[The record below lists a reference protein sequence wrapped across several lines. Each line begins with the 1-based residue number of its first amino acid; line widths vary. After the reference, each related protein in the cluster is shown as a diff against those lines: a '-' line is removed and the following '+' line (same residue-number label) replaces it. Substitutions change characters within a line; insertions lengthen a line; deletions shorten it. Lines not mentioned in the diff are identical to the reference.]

1 MEVFKF
7 YGVTPT
13 KDAVPIAEKP
23 LGKIEFGSDPESVER
38 TVQYLLRQP
47 FPEAPSV
54 ARGVENAEVCE
65 EVVVESLVDGRPIR
79 LRMAVYDEEIARY
92 LPPQ

>member
-1 MEVFKF
+1 MSIIEF
-7 YGVTPT
+7 YGVPPAE
-13 KDAVPIAEKP
+13 KAVPIAEKP

-47 FPEAPSV
+47 FPEQPSMT
-54 ARGVENAEVCE
+54 RGVENAEVCE

-79 LRMAVYDEEIARY
+79 LRMAVYDENIAAG